1 MRDTAEI
8 EEIEEFLRQ
17 HSIEAVKENLL
28 EPSITEIEEVI
39 KNLKE
44 EEEFQRSIRKHFL
57 KEE

>member
-1 MRDTAEI
+1 MNGEI
-8 EEIEEFLRQ
+8 TEIEEFLK
-17 HSIEAVKENLL
+17 EYNVKAVKENLL

>member
-1 MRDTAEI
+1 MSGEI
-8 EEIEEFLRQ
+8 TEIEEFLK
-17 HSIEAVKENLL
+17 EYNVKAVKENLL